1 VLHRAGRERLRCH
14 LCGHEEPLRAKCA
27 SCGGSQ
33 LEGVSGGTER
43 VEEELRALLP
53 KARLARL
60 DRDAAGAPGQAAAV
74 LARFARRELDLLV
87 GTQMVAKGHDFP
99 GVTLVGVLDADGPLH
114 LPDFRAAERCVQLL
128 TQVAGRAGRGSSP
141 GRVLVQAFRPEVVSL
156 DYAAF
161 AEAELARREQLRFPP
176 FARLAAVRLQGNA
189 EQRVR
194 AAAERMAALART
206 LVARGE
212 PADVLGPAPAPIAR
226 VRGKHRYQLLL
237 RAAEH
242 GPLHRLG
249 RALQEEHRERGVELA
264 VDVDPVALL

>member
-1 VLHRAGRERLRCH
+1 
-14 LCGHEEPLRAKCA
+14 
-27 SCGGSQ
+27 
-33 LEGVSGGTER
+33 
-43 VEEELRALLP
+43 
-53 KARLARL
+53 
-60 DRDAAGAPGQAAAV
+60 
-74 LARFARRELDLLV
+74 
-87 GTQMVAKGHDFP
+87 
-99 GVTLVGVLDADGPLH
+99 VGVLDADGPLH

-206 LVARGE
+206 LVSRGE